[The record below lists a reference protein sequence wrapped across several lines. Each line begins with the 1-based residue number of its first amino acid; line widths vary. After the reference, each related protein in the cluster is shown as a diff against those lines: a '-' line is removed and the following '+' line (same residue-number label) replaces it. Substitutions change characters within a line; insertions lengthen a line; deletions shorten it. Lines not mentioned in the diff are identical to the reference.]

1 MSKQLY
7 HYKRDG
13 KGKGKRESSSTTHH
27 PARGEGVHSLC
38 RCTDGQNCQH
48 FPRMRECAAIQVY
61 ANLNSAS
68 SIEFALMLKYP
79 RRRHLQNEH
88 IRHLEARYNLLL
100 LSLFWTSLTAS
111 RSITPPPNFAS
122 SDTIQAS
129 IGLKAPQNE
138 LIHHL
143 QARCS
148 RLPACYIRNCRLLPA
163 LQCSCNS
170 RKHRL
175 RGVA

>member
-1 MSKQLY
+1 MAGLCKMDTLANDRSHGQFKAPFGARALPREGVCSGWHIISSTMSKQLY

-38 RCTDGQNCQH
+38 RCTDGQYCQH

-79 RRRHLQNEH
+79 RRRYRQNEH

-111 RSITPPPNFAS
+111 RSIIPHRT
-122 SDTIQAS
+122 
-129 IGLKAPQNE
+129 
-138 LIHHL
+138 
-143 QARCS
+143 
-148 RLPACYIRNCRLLPA
+148 LPVPTRFRRA
-163 LQCSCNS
+163 
-170 RKHRL
+170 
-175 RGVA
+175 

>member
-1 MSKQLY
+1 MAYHITMSKQLY

-38 RCTDGQNCQH
+38 RCTDGQNYQH

-68 SIEFALMLKYP
+68 STEFALMLKYP

-122 SDTIQAS
+122 SDAIQAS
-129 IGLKAPQNE
+129 IGLKAPPE
-138 LIHHL
+138 RAHSPSPSPL
-143 QARCS
+143 QSTACS
-148 RLPACYIRNCRLLPA
+148 LHSKLPTTTSTSMLVQFPQA
-163 LQCSCNS
+163 
-170 RKHRL
+170 
-175 RGVA
+175 